1 MKPRLYPENE
11 TNFESN
17 GLGPLSDALACTVEE
32 NRNGAFEL
40 SMEYPVTGVL
50 FDELKHGSI
59 IFAPPNDSSEPQPFR
74 VYGKSTPLSGVV
86 TVRAKH
92 ISYQLSHI
100 PVSPFTAGSC
110 AAALQG
116 LKTNAVEPCPF
127 DFWTDKETIATF
139 AVTEPA
145 SARSL
150 LGGVAGSVLDV
161 YGGEYEFDRY
171 TVKLH
176 KARGHDSGVVI
187 AYGKNLVDIDQEE
200 SIENT
205 ITGVYPYY
213 KDTDGNVLEL
223 PEKVVSSASAHNFPY
238 PRTVP
243 LDCSQEW
250 QETPSVE
257 QLRAYASA
265 YVEKEGIGV
274 PSVSLK
280 VSFVPLWQTE
290 EYKAI
295 APAERLNLCDIATVR
310 FEKLGVN
317 ARAKV
322 VQTVYDVLAGRYESI
337 TLGEAS
343 TNLADTIVAQDKAI
357 NAKADTSDLE
367 AAAANA
373 SAWITGN
380 KGGYVVLRRNADG
393 QPYELLIMD
402 KPTIEE
408 ATKVWR
414 FNKSGLGYS
423 STGYNGTYGLAMT
436 QDGQIVADYITTGTL
451 SANLLR
457 AGVLQDKTGKVF
469 KLDLDAGTLDANFTS
484 LQVSGKTPEQIA
496 AEQAKEAAAAAE
508 KAAKEAAAADLK
520 EYQAAVEKTVQ
531 DLQGQ
536 IDGNITTWFYPYA
549 PTAENKPAS
558 DWTTETEREAHAG
571 DLFYNTDQASGK
583 AYRWAIVGDVWQWL
597 LLEDTD
603 VAKALA
609 NAKTAQDTADGKR
622 RTFISTPVPP
632 YDVGDLWTQGDA
644 GELLVCTTAK
654 ASGAAFAA
662 GDWAS
667 AADYTAQAA
676 EAGRNLISNSA
687 YIGVTSTYT
696 GFDFTGNQVKI
707 TLTDGNS
714 ARNVTRRLTE
724 YGIQSLRNRKI
735 TVSYD
740 YKITEAITYAE
751 NYSGTPGALGRLEIT
766 FADGTKQHISAPRND
781 FKALGTAAMDD
792 FARVTATAT
801 VLDREVTAAIFKVF
815 FQGAT
820 GAIIYKN
827 PKVELGGI
835 ATAWTPAPEDTTLA
849 ATAPALTQQEVFN
862 RLTNNGQLQGL
873 YMSDGKL
880 YINAQYIAAGR
891 IASVDGKSY
900 FDLNTGNA
908 VLRGSF
914 STLER
919 TNSTGTYRVF
929 FDSGNIACQK
939 KNGDNWDSIG
949 FLSWNYGVSPPE
961 TWIKAS
967 RVDVLNSLDTPAVW
981 LSGTGYGKA
990 LYAEDGQRKLYV
1002 DNINGRSVQ
1011 WYWDSAISKWVL
1023 GANA

>member
-50 FDELKHGSI
+50 FEELKHGSI

-127 DFWTDKETIATF
+127 DFWTDKETVATF
-139 AVTEPA
+139 TVKEPA

-176 KARGHDSGVVI
+176 KARGTDSGVVI

-223 PEKVVSSASAHNFPY
+223 PEKVISSASAQNFPY

-274 PSVSLK
+274 PAVSLK

-322 VQTVYDVLAGRYESI
+322 VQTVYDVLAGRYESV

-393 QPYELLIMD
+393 QPYVYASRRPRRRGNPGKHCSGFFRLVEVRRSMGRPGESPDCRGAPGRNGRFYGRNHGGLTHMSKYYTTARLL
-402 KPTIEE
+402 
-408 ATKVWR
+408 
-414 FNKSGLGYS
+414 
-423 STGYNGTYGLAMT
+423 
-436 QDGQIVADYITTGTL
+436 
-451 SANLLR
+451 
-457 AGVLQDKTGKVF
+457 
-469 KLDLDAGTLDANFTS
+469 
-484 LQVSGKTPEQIA
+484 
-496 AEQAKEAAAAAE
+496 
-508 KAAKEAAAADLK
+508 
-520 EYQAAVEKTVQ
+520 
-531 DLQGQ
+531 
-536 IDGNITTWFYPYA
+536 
-549 PTAENKPAS
+549 
-558 DWTTETEREAHAG
+558 
-571 DLFYNTDQASGK
+571 
-583 AYRWAIVGDVWQWL
+583 YRLHKI
-597 LLEDTD
+597 
-603 VAKALA
+603 
-609 NAKTAQDTADGKR
+609 TADQVWAY
-622 RTFISTPVPP
+622 TESDPP
-632 YDVGDLWTQGDA
+632 
-644 GELLVCTTAK
+644 
-654 ASGAAFAA
+654 
-662 GDWAS
+662 
-667 AADYTAQAA
+667 
-676 EAGRNLISNSA
+676 
-687 YIGVTSTYT
+687 
-696 GFDFTGNQVKI
+696 
-707 TLTDGNS
+707 
-714 ARNVTRRLTE
+714 
-724 YGIQSLRNRKI
+724 
-735 TVSYD
+735 
-740 YKITEAITYAE
+740 KITEDEALAIC
-751 NYSGTPGALGRLEIT
+751 G
-766 FADGTKQHISAPRND
+766 PRAKD
-781 FKALGTAAMDD
+781 ET
-792 FARVTATAT
+792 
-801 VLDREVTAAIFKVF
+801 
-815 FQGAT
+815 T
-820 GAIIYKN
+820 G
-827 PKVELGGI
+827 
-835 ATAWTPAPEDTTLA
+835 
-849 ATAPALTQQEVFN
+849 
-862 RLTNNGQLQGL
+862 
-873 YMSDGKL
+873 S
-880 YINAQYIAAGR
+880 
-891 IASVDGKSY
+891 
-900 FDLNTGNA
+900 
-908 VLRGSF
+908 
-914 STLER
+914 
-919 TNSTGTYRVF
+919 
-929 FDSGNIACQK
+929 
-939 KNGDNWDSIG
+939 
-949 FLSWNYGVSPPE
+949 
-961 TWIKAS
+961 
-967 RVDVLNSLDTPAVW
+967 
-981 LSGTGYGKA
+981 
-990 LYAEDGQRKLYV
+990 
-1002 DNINGRSVQ
+1002 
-1011 WYWDSAISKWVL
+1011 
-1023 GANA
+1023 

>member
-17 GLGPLSDALACTVEE
+17 GLGPLSDALTCTVEE

-40 SMEYPVTGVL
+40 TMEYPVTGVL

-127 DFWTDKETIATF
+127 DFWTDKETVATF
-139 AVTEPA
+139 TVKEPA

-161 YGGEYEFDRY
+161 YGGEYEFNRY

-213 KDTDGNVLEL
+213 KDTNGNVLEL
-223 PEKVVSSASAHNFPY
+223 PEKVVSSASAQNFPY

-265 YVEKEGIGV
+265 YVKKEGIGV

-536 IDGNITTWFYPYA
+536 IDGNITSWFYHYT
-549 PTAENKPAS
+549 PTTENKPAS

-603 VAKALA
+603 IAKALA

-632 YDVGDLWTQGDA
+632 YDVGDLWAQGKDGALLACIKKKTGSQLYSADDWTDA
-644 GELLVCTTAK
+644 AN
-654 ASGAAFAA
+654 
-662 GDWAS
+662 
-667 AADYTAQAA
+667 YTKAA
-676 EAGRNLISNSA
+676 EAMLKDYADTVNEQLEGL
-687 YIGVTSTYT
+687 G
-696 GFDFTGNQVKI
+696 
-707 TLTDGNS
+707 
-714 ARNVTRRLTE
+714 
-724 YGIQSLRNRKI
+724 NRKI

-751 NYSGTPGALGRLEIT
+751 SYSGTPGGLGRLEIT
-766 FADGTKQHISAPRND
+766 FADGTKQYIGAPRND

-801 VLDREVTAAIFKVF
+801 VQDKEVTAAIFKVF

-827 PKVELGGI
+827 PKVEPGGI

-949 FLSWNYGVSPPE
+949 FLSWNYGISPPE
-961 TWIKAS
+961 TWLKAS
-967 RVDVLNSLDTPAVW
+967 RIDALNSLDTPAVW
-981 LSGTGYGKA
+981 LSGTGHGKT
-990 LYAEDGQRKLYV
+990 LYAEGGLRRLDV
-1002 DNINGRSVQ
+1002 DNINGYNVQ
-1011 WYWDSAISKWVL
+1011 WYWDPAISKWVL
-1023 GANA
+1023 AAKT